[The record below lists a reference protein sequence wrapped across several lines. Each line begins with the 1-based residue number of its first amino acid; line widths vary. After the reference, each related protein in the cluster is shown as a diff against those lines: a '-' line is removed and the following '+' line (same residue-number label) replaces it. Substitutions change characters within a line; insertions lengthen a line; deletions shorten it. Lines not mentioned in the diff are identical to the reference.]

1 MFILYY
7 QCCLLVH
14 TGQGRCLGGI
24 GTLSVI
30 IHSMWH
36 YYGDVDLH
44 PMTLYR
50 FSIFTLPCT
59 VGAVH
64 ICSHCASIPFT
75 FRSTPYYSGLRTVG
89 CIPIGRWRNI
99 EKLLISHICRVNHSL
114 LLSHSQ
120 LNCHNC
126 LFVSICLF
134 VCICQFVHVW
144 VSVFMCMFG
153 CVHLVFPCLN
163 LFCSVD
169 IKSKTQLKSFVVE
182 LVHD

>member
-1 MFILYY
+1 MVMLTFILWPY
-7 QCCLLVH
+7 
-14 TGQGRCLGGI
+14 TGFLF
-24 GTLSVI
+24 S
-30 IHSMWH
+30 
-36 YYGDVDLH
+36 
-44 PMTLYR
+44 LYP
-50 FSIFTLPCT
+50 TACCT